1 MSPTD
6 GNSWIELLSRP
17 LGKSH
22 MVQIY
27 RDPATLR
34 NTVSHYLSD
43 GFRNGESAAVIATE
57 DHWNEFRRGLKE
69 RGHDLERIER
79 EGRLAVLDAR
89 ATLDSFMRQGMPEEA
104 LFHQTISPVLTTL
117 SSGGTPNI
125 RAYGEMVS
133 LLWSNRQFDAAVRLE
148 ELWNDLAESWN
159 FTLLCAYQGDALA
172 PEFHGR
178 LAHGVFQQHS
188 HMVAADEY
196 DRLSRAVSQ
205 AMDEVLGRKESQALR
220 HLIAANKRR
229 VTVLP
234 GAQAT
239 LLWLQSNL
247 PDRVNAV
254 LAAARRLISDPK
266 WS

>member
-1 MSPTD
+1 MNPTD
-6 GNSWIELLSRP
+6 ANSWVELLSRP
-17 LGKSH
+17 VEKSH
-22 MVQIY
+22 IVQIY
-27 RDPATLR
+27 RETSTLR

-43 GFRNGESAAVIATE
+43 GFRNGESAAVIATK
-57 DHWNEFRRGLKE
+57 DHWSEFRKGLKDRRHDPE
-69 RGHDLERIER
+69 RLER

-89 ATLDSFMRQGMPEEA
+89 STLDGFMRQGMPVEA
-104 LFHQTISPVLTTL
+104 LFHETIAPVLKSL
-117 SSGGTPNI
+117 SSSGAPTI

-133 LLWSNRQFDAAVRLE
+133 LLWNNRQYDAAVRLE
-148 ELWNDLAESWN
+148 ELWNELAESLN
-159 FTLLCAYQGDALA
+159 FSLLCAYQGDALA

-178 LAHGVFQQHS
+178 TAQGVFQQHS
-188 HMVAADEY
+188 HMVPAEDY

-220 HLIAANKRR
+220 HLIEANKRR

-247 PDRVNAV
+247 PDQVNAV
-254 LAAARRLISDPK
+254 LAAARRLTSDPK